1 LREEL
6 TADVFQYNRAMLAVA
21 LSVVAAAAASAA
33 GYQSM
38 APGGQWY
45 GRTFTG
51 LKGRT
56 KKIALT
62 YDDGPND
69 PYTPQL
75 MEVLAKHN
83 VQATLFLI
91 GRFVSRRP
99 NIVRDLVKAGHVVG
113 NHTYTHP
120 PLIFETAVQIRIQL
134 ISCRQAIEDAVGA
147 HSNLFRPP
155 YGGRR
160 PTVFRIA
167 RELGLEP
174 VMWNAIG
181 YDWLDTTNPQRI
193 EQNVVK
199 SIRGGDVVVL
209 HDGSHRHLGTDRSK
223 TVAATDLLI
232 TRYKAEGY
240 EFVTVPELM
249 KE

>member
-1 LREEL
+1 
-6 TADVFQYNRAMLAVA
+6 
-21 LSVVAAAAASAA
+21 
-33 GYQSM
+33 M
-38 APGGQWY
+38 APWGQWY
-45 GRTFTG
+45 GSTFNG
-51 LKGRT
+51 LKGKTR
-56 KKIALT
+56 KIALT

-69 PYTPQL
+69 PYTPEL
-75 MEVLAKHN
+75 LEVLARHQ
-83 VQATLFLI
+83 VRATFFLI

-99 NIVRDLVKAGHVVG
+99 NIVRDLVQAGHVAG
-113 NHTYTHP
+113 NHTHTHP
-120 PLIFETAVQIRIQL
+120 PLIFETSVQIRIQL
-134 ISCRQAIEDAVGA
+134 TACRQAIEDAAGE

-160 PTVFRIA
+160 PAVFRIA
-167 RELGLEP
+167 RELGLQP

-181 YDWLDTTNPQRI
+181 YDWLENTNPHRI
-193 EQNVVK
+193 EQNVAK

-209 HDGSHRHLGTDRSK
+209 HDGGHKHLGTDRSR

-232 TRYKAEGY
+232 TRYKAQGY

>member
-1 LREEL
+1 MLGAAL
-6 TADVFQYNRAMLAVA
+6 TVA
-21 LSVVAAAAASAA
+21 AAAAASAA

-38 APGGQWY
+38 APWAQWY
-45 GRTFTG
+45 GSTFTG
-51 LKGRT
+51 LKGKSR
-56 KKIALT
+56 KIALT

-75 MEVLAKHN
+75 MDVLARHG
-83 VQATLFLI
+83 VRASFFLI

-99 NIVRDLVKAGHVVG
+99 NIVRDLVQAGHVVG

-120 PLIFETAVQIRIQL
+120 PLIFETSIQIRVQL
-134 ISCRQAIEDAVGA
+134 ISCRQAIADAVGE

-155 YGGRR
+155 YGARR
-160 PTVFRIA
+160 PAVLRIA

-181 YDWLDTTNPQRI
+181 YDWLDTTPQRI
-193 EQNVVK
+193 EQNVAK
-199 SIRGGDVVVL
+199 SIRGGDVIVL
-209 HDGSHRHLGTDRSK
+209 HDGNHQHLGTDRSK

-232 TRYKAEGY
+232 ARYKAEGY
-240 EFVTVPELM
+240 EFVTIPELM
-249 KE
+249 KG

>member
-1 LREEL
+1 
-6 TADVFQYNRAMLAVA
+6 MLGIA
-21 LSVVAAAAASAA
+21 LSVAAAAVASAA

-38 APGGQWY
+38 APWGQWY
-45 GRTFTG
+45 GRTFIG

-56 KKIALT
+56 RKIALT

-75 MEVLAKHN
+75 MDVLAKHD
-83 VQATLFLI
+83 VRATFFLI
-91 GRFVSRRP
+91 GRFVSQRP
-99 NIVRDLVKAGHVVG
+99 NIVRELVKAGHVVG
-113 NHTYTHP
+113 NHTHTHP
-120 PLIFETAVQIRIQL
+120 PLVFETSVQIRIQL
-134 ISCRQAIEDAVGA
+134 ASCRQAIEDAVGE

-155 YGGRR
+155 YGARR
-160 PTVFRIA
+160 PAVFRIA

-181 YDWLDTTNPQRI
+181 YDWVDGTNPQRI
-193 EQNVVK
+193 EQKVAK

-209 HDGSHRHLGTDRSK
+209 HDGGHKDLGTDRSK

-232 TRYKAEGY
+232 KRYKAEGY

-249 KE
+249 KG

>member
-1 LREEL
+1 
-6 TADVFQYNRAMLAVA
+6 MLGIA
-21 LSVVAAAAASAA
+21 LSVAAAAAASAA
-33 GYQSM
+33 GYQTM
-38 APGGQWY
+38 APRGQWY

-51 LKGRT
+51 SEGKT

-69 PYTPQL
+69 PYTPRL
-75 MEVLAKHN
+75 MDVLAKHN
-83 VQATLFLI
+83 VRATFFLI

-99 NIVRDLVKAGHVVG
+99 NIIRELVKTGHIAG

-120 PLIFETAVQIRIQL
+120 SLIFETSLQIRTQL
-134 ISCRQAIEDAVGA
+134 VSCRQAIEDVVGE

-160 PTVFRIA
+160 PAVFRIA

-181 YDWLDTTNPQRI
+181 YDWLDTTPQRI
-193 EQNVVK
+193 AQSVAK

-232 TRYKAEGY
+232 SRYKAEGY
-240 EFVTVPELM
+240 EFVTIPEMM
-249 KE
+249 KG

>member
-1 LREEL
+1 MLK
-6 TADVFQYNRAMLAVA
+6 LAVGLA
-21 LSVVAAAAASAA
+21 AAAAASAA

-38 APGGQWY
+38 APWGQWY

-51 LKGRT
+51 LKGKT

-75 MEVLAKHN
+75 LDVLAKHE
-83 VQATLFLI
+83 VQATFFLI
-91 GRFVSRRP
+91 GRFVARRP
-99 NIVRDLVKAGHVVG
+99 NIVRDLVKAGHVAG

-120 PLIFETAVQIRIQL
+120 PLIFETSVQVRIQL
-134 ISCRQAIEDAVGA
+134 VSCRQAIEDAVGE

-160 PTVFRIA
+160 PAVFRIA
-167 RELGLEP
+167 RELGLQP

-181 YDWLDTTNPQRI
+181 YDWVENTNPHRI
-193 EQNVVK
+193 EQNVAK
-199 SIRGGDVVVL
+199 SIRGGDVIVL
-209 HDGSHRHLGTDRSK
+209 HDGSHKHLGTDRSR

-249 KE
+249 KG